1 MALNVT
7 AHRGESVSRRS
18 GTLAERYNRGVSL
31 RRKIPRKK
39 HADLLGPADRDPV
52 AILAAGDRTR
62 VPELIPVRYERML
75 TSPFAFLRGAA
86 AVMAQDLR
94 HQPATEIAI
103 QACGDCHL
111 MNFGPLLPQK
121 KTFCLTSMISTRRC
135 PASTSRSTSRGCPL
149 ASRWLRWQ
157 RSLQTSG
164 HERPQPRLSKP

>member
-75 TSPFAFLRGAA
+75 TSPFAF
-86 AVMAQDLR
+86 
-94 HQPATEIAI
+94 
-103 QACGDCHL
+103 
-111 MNFGPLLPQK
+111 
-121 KTFCLTSMISTRRC
+121 
-135 PASTSRSTSRGCPL
+135 PL
-149 ASRWLRWQ
+149 ARAHA
-157 RSLQTSG
+157 RSADPAVLAGYMGKSDAFDDALASFAMAYAVRTQKDYD
-164 HERPQPRLSKP
+164 QLAKSKRNAAKKR